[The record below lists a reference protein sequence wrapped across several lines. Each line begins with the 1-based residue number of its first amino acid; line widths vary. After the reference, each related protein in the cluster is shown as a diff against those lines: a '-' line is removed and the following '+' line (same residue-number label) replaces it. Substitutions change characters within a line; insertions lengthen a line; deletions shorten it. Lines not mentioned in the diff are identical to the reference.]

1 MLVSHFFSKIYFS
14 EISLNFFQVK
24 VWFQNRRTKY
34 KRVKVGDESEQE
46 DQPGSSKDHE
56 CEEIYENL
64 NVTENTDDESDNDEN
79 S

>member
-1 MLVSHFFSKIYFS
+1 M
-14 EISLNFFQVK
+14 
-24 VWFQNRRTKY
+24 WFQNRRTKY

-46 DQPGSSKDHE
+46 DQPGNSKDLE
-56 CEEIYENL
+56 CEENYGNL